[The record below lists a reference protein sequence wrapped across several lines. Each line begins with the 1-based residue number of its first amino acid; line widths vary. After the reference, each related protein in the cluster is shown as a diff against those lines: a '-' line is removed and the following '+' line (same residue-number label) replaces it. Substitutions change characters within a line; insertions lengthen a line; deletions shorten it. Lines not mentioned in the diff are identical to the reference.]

1 MLAEQDNFNTNSTK
15 ETNVGLRL
23 KKKGLLCNQSPPRRQ
38 LSIKK
43 NRKKEKKKKKERQV
57 ENPSYTWMNCQWSK
71 SFMYVE
77 EGLAFHELSPN

>member
-1 MLAEQDNFNTNSTK
+1 MIRNRAAKKKKKMLAEQDNFNTNSTK

-43 NRKKEKKKKKERQV
+43 KRKKKKDKLKILLIR
-57 ENPSYTWMNCQWSK
+57 
-71 SFMYVE
+71 
-77 EGLAFHELSPN
+77 G